1 MFTGLVEGLGRVREL
16 RRESTGAL
24 LVLSPPFPLEEL
36 AVGESVAIN
45 GACLTVTRIRPEAFE
60 VMVSPETLSRT
71 TLGELRRGDP
81 VNLERA
87 LRFGDRLGGHLV
99 TGHVDGVG
107 RVVERRE
114 TGEFFFLCIEAPE
127 EVARY
132 LVEKGSVA
140 VDGVSLTVN
149 RVQGRV
155 FELAIIPHTARLTT
169 LGLRRPGD
177 RVNLEADLLAK
188 YVEKFLH
195 PYRERGL
202 SLQFLQEKGFF

>member
-1 MFTGLVEGLGRVREL
+1 MFTGLVEGLGRVEDL
-16 RRESTGAL
+16 RREGEGAL
-24 LVLSPPFPLEEL
+24 LLIAPPFPAEEL
-36 AVGESVAIN
+36 SLGESVAVN
-45 GACLTVTRIRPEAFE
+45 GACLTVTRIHSGAFE

-71 TLGELRRGDP
+71 TLGDLHRGDP

-87 LRFGDRLGGHLV
+87 LRLSDRLGGHLV

-107 RVVERRE
+107 RVLERRE
-114 TGEFFFLCIEAPE
+114 TGEFLFLRLEAPE

-149 RVQGRV
+149 RVSGRT

-177 RVNLEADLLAK
+177 RVNLEADLIAK
-188 YVEKFLH
+188 YVEKFLS
-195 PYRERGL
+195 PYRQRDL
-202 SLQFLQEKGFF
+202 SLEFLREKGFF